1 MNYYLLKIGT
11 IERKLPIVSLGRG
24 IKVASFNLLGDSEMV
39 EKIALLMVKKLA
51 KTDFDL
57 LVGPE
62 VKVVPL
68 LHEIT
73 RILGKK
79 RYVVCRKN
87 IHGYMVSPVISYHK
101 PGLILDG
108 NDAAFL
114 KGKNVVVIDDVVSS
128 GLTMRVADELIES
141 VGGKV
146 VAHAAVFKQGERNGG
161 FFKNLI
167 SLGTLP
173 VFKSS

>member
-1 MNYYLLKIGT
+1 MNFYLLKIGT
-11 IERKLPIVSLGRG
+11 IKRKLPIVGLGRG

-39 EKIALLMVKKLA
+39 AVIASRMVKKLT
-51 KTDFDL
+51 KVDFDI

-87 IHGYMVSPVISYHK
+87 IHGYMVSPVSSHNK
-101 PGLILDG
+101 LGLILDG

-114 KGKNVVVIDDVVSS
+114 KGKNVMVMDDVVSS

-141 VGGKV
+141 VGGKI
-146 VAHAAVFKQGERNGG
+146 VAHAAVFKQGERDDD

-167 SLGTLP
+167 CLGTLP

>member
-1 MNYYLLKIGT
+1 MNFYLLKIGT
-11 IERKLPIVSLGRG
+11 MERKLPIVNLGKG

-39 EKIALLMVKKLA
+39 AEIASRMVKKLT
-51 KTDFDL
+51 KVDFDI

-68 LHEIT
+68 LHELT
-73 RILGKK
+73 QILGKK

-87 IHGYMVSPVISYHK
+87 IHGDMVSPIASRNK

-108 NDAAFL
+108 NEATFL
-114 KGKNVVVIDDVVSS
+114 KGKNVVIVDDVVSS
-128 GLTMRVADELIES
+128 GLTMRVADELIDS

-146 VAHAAVFKQGERNGG
+146 VAHAAVFKQGERNDD

>member
-11 IERKLPIVSLGRG
+11 IERKLPIVSLGKG
-24 IKVASFNLLGDSEMV
+24 ISIASFNLLGDSEMV
-39 EKIALLMVKKLA
+39 GVIAIKMIKKLS
-51 KTDFDL
+51 KINFDF

-68 LHEIT
+68 LHEIS

-87 IHGYMVSPVISYHK
+87 IHGYMVSPVISHNK

-108 NDAAFL
+108 NDATL
-114 KGKNVVVIDDVVSS
+114 LRGKNVVVVDDVVSS

-141 VGGKV
+141 VGGRV
-146 VAHAAVFKQGERNGG
+146 VAHAAVFKQGERNDD

-167 SLGTLP
+167 CLGMLP

>member
-1 MNYYLLKIGT
+1 MNFYLLKIGT
-11 IERKLPIVSLGRG
+11 IERKLPIVRLGKG
-24 IKVASFNLLGDSEMV
+24 ISVASFNLLGDSEMV
-39 EKIALLMVKKLA
+39 AKIAPLIIKKLV
-51 KTDFDL
+51 KIDFDV

-87 IHGYMVSPVISYHK
+87 IHGYMVSPVSSRNK

-114 KGKNVVVIDDVVSS
+114 KGKNVVVVDDVVSS
-128 GLTMRVADELIES
+128 GSTMHVADELIEG

-146 VAHAAVFKQGERNGG
+146 VAHAAVFKQGERNND
-161 FFKNLI
+161 FFTNLI
-167 SLGTLP
+167 CLGSLP
-173 VFKSS
+173 VFRSS

>member
-1 MNYYLLKIGT
+1 MSFYSLKIGT

-24 IKVASFNLLGDSEMV
+24 IKVASFNLLGDSEV
-39 EKIALLMVKKLA
+39 VGKIAVKMIKKLS
-51 KTDFDL
+51 KVKFDV

-68 LHEIT
+68 LQEIT

-87 IHGYMVSPVISYHK
+87 IHGYMVSPVSSHNK
-101 PGLILDG
+101 PWLILDG
-108 NDAAFL
+108 SDAAFL
-114 KGKNVVVIDDVVSS
+114 KGKGVVVVDDVVSS
-128 GLTMRVADELIES
+128 GLTMCVADELIER

-146 VAHAAVFKQGERNGG
+146 VAHAAVFKQGERNDE
-161 FFKNLI
+161 FFNNI
-167 SLGTLP
+167 ICLGTLP
-173 VFKSS
+173 VFRAS

>member
-1 MNYYLLKIGT
+1 MNYYLLKIGNLK
-11 IERKLPIVSLGRG
+11 RKLPVVKLGKG
-24 IKVASFNLLGDSEMV
+24 ISIASFNLLGDSEMV
-39 EKIALLMVKKLA
+39 EKIAVKIAKKLA
-51 KTDFDL
+51 KVDFDI

-68 LHEIT
+68 LQEIT
-73 RILGKK
+73 RILRKK

-87 IHGYMVSPVISYHK
+87 IHGYMVSPIISPHK

-114 KGKNVVVIDDVVSS
+114 KGKKIVVVDDVVSS
-128 GLTMRVADELIES
+128 GSTMRGTSDLIEN
-141 VGGKV
+141 VGGMV
-146 VAHAAVFKQGERNGG
+146 VAHAAVFKQGEKKDD
-161 FFKNLI
+161 FPKKLI

-173 VFKSS
+173 VFKSP